1 MAFAWCGNKAAAF
14 WALLLRDSIHSPEQH
29 NTRRHSARGT
39 GEPGARRSSRVHR
52 RGQCS
57 LSLPWTQKRQ
67 RERFDCGRLAG
78 VPRRRPLYPSLGRR
92 LPIHLLLVPA
102 LEFRDAVRYFTRTVL
117 LLITSWHLLLVLRLS
132 CPFFFFHLDIPL
144 FFSSHAWLL
153 WPAPPTSFVQHC
165 CQLKKKETVGEGE
178 EL

>member
-1 MAFAWCGNKAAAF
+1 MRGGYRKEYTSPQLCFPYPLVAFAWCGNKAAAF

-29 NTRRHSARGT
+29 NTRRHSARGA
-39 GEPGARRSSRVHR
+39 GGPALRRSSRVHR

-117 LLITSWHLLLVLRLS
+117 FINNLLASAARPASLLSIFFLS
-132 CPFFFFHLDIPL
+132 P
-144 FFSSHAWLL
+144 
-153 WPAPPTSFVQHC
+153 
-165 CQLKKKETVGEGE
+165 
-178 EL
+178 